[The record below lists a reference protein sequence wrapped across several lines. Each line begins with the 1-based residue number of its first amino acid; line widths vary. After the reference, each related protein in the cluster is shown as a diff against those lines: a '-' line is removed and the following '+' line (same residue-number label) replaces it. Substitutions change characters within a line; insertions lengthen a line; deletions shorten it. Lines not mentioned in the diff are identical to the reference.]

1 MGISRS
7 KMVRTVEGTPS
18 RNALSRAFPGKSGMK
33 QGIDRSFS
41 GVMRHNTRFNDLPR
55 GMDSGRIVDGS

>member
-1 MGISRS
+1 M
-7 KMVRTVEGTPS
+7 EGTPS

-55 GMDSGRIVDGS
+55 GMDSGRMVDGS